1 VTVKQMKSKV
11 FLLLRFLTSIGILFY
26 LFHKTDW
33 SKIKYLIKNIEPY
46 YYFAALLC
54 VVAFQSLVA
63 LRWKLICEAW
73 NFKASFL
80 YYFKTYLMGFSLNT
94 VFPGIVAGDTLRS
107 LFLVKSGLDWKKAG
121 LSVLLDRGL
130 GLTGILLILSLSLPF
145 RADFLP
151 EKFKLSLYVITYSS
165 LVGFFLL
172 TLLSSLYEI
181 DILKPLR
188 IPEVIF
194 PLFLGLLIQIL
205 FVFQFLFLALAIHI
219 DLPKS
224 YFFVII
230 PITSFLSALPLSI
243 SGLGVREGTLSY
255 FLVLFNYSVEYG
267 LSLGLLAYT
276 LILLSAIPGVFFY
289 FFFKKE
295 RN

>member
-1 VTVKQMKSKV
+1 MTVKQIKSKV
-11 FLLLRFLTSIGILFY
+11 FLLLRFLISFGILFY
-26 LFHKTDW
+26 LFRKTDW
-33 SKIKYLIKNIEPY
+33 PKIKYLIKNIELY

-54 VVAFQSLVA
+54 VMLFQSLVA
-63 LRWKLICEAW
+63 LRWKFICEAW

-80 YYFKTYLMGFSLNT
+80 YYLKTYLMGFSLNT

-107 LFLVKSGLDWKKAG
+107 LFLVKSGLDWKRAG
-121 LSVLLDRGL
+121 LSVLFDRGL
-130 GLTGILLILSLSLPF
+130 GLTGILLILSLSLPL

-151 EKFKLSLYVITYSS
+151 EKFKLFLYGLTYGSLI
-165 LVGFFLL
+165 GFFLL
-172 TLLSSLYEI
+172 SLFSRLYEV

-188 IPEVIF
+188 IPEVIS
-194 PLFLGLLIQIL
+194 PLLLGLLIQIL
-205 FVFQFLFLALAIHI
+205 FVFQFLFLALALHL

-230 PITSFLSALPLSI
+230 PIISFLSALPLSI
-243 SGLGVREGTLSY
+243 SGLGVREGTLTY
-255 FLVLFNYSVEYG
+255 FLFLLNYSVEYG

-289 FFFKKE
+289 LKNK
-295 RN
+295 